1 MSNKGDGTDFHLFDS
16 SGVGLIGI
24 SEDRVI
30 RHTNSSLS
38 YYLDAKPDDILGQE
52 VSVLGQS
59 LVSEDFWSGFATD
72 KPFYCLLPGSQHL
85 LLTHCLNYAGP
96 SEETVRK
103 VILLRPYGLEREFI
117 RMRSRLN
124 QNVVLEIS
132 SHLSSVAI
140 AGEIILQP
148 ELQENETTRGR
159 FLSTFFRDITDLSE
173 LFTELQEIAEPIPF
187 PNRVRPAALDWKGLV
202 TDLLIKMR
210 GLANERNVSVENG
223 LPGHVSPVQGNYHW
237 LYLALYEVL
246 NQAVAEAPTLGE
258 IQVSCAENNGTVAT
272 KIEYLLEES
281 PAEPSWPPQT
291 LFELPEDDPRI
302 GKMALSEMALSR
314 SIFLLHKGDLEKTEN
329 RGKVTFTARLPV

>member
-1 MSNKGDGTDFHLFDS
+1 MSSEGDGTDFHLFDS
-16 SGVGLIGI
+16 SGVGLVGI
-24 SEDRVI
+24 SEDQVI
-30 RHTNSSLS
+30 RHTNSSL
-38 YYLDAKPDDILGQE
+38 YDYLDAKPGDILGQE

-59 LVSEDFWSGFATD
+59 LVSKDFWSGFAAGG
-72 KPFYCLLPGSQHL
+72 PFYCLLPGNQHL
-85 LLTHCLNYAGP
+85 LLTLCLNYTGP
-96 SEETVRK
+96 SKETVKK

-124 QNVVLEIS
+124 QNIVLEIS

-148 ELQENETTRGR
+148 ELQEDETTRGR

-187 PNRVRPAALDWKGLV
+187 PNRVRPAPLDWKGLV
-202 TDLLIKMR
+202 TDLLTKMR

-223 LPGHVSPVQGNYHW
+223 LLKRLSSVQGDYHW

-246 NQAVAEAPTLGE
+246 NQAVADSPILGE
-258 IQVSCAENNGTVAT
+258 IQVSCAESNGMVET
-272 KIEYLLEES
+272 KVEYPSGES
-281 PAEPSWPPQT
+281 RAEHSWPPQT

-302 GKMALSEMALSR
+302 GEMAFSELALSR
-314 SIFLLHKGDLEKTEN
+314 SIFLLHKGDLEKAED
-329 RGKVTFTARLPV
+329 RGKVTLTARLPA